1 MSTLK
6 VDSVDV
12 RIERWR
18 KNLVDTSLRNR
29 LLDIKESRLGCLRL
43 SSPGPPEIF
52 RQVVER
58 KLSFE
63 VELGPEGEA
72 TIAPKGEMRKVLS
85 NVEKGKGDRSLMV
98 MRTKAREAMRE
109 QGVNILFLTI
119 GVLEWSSES
128 TQGEKVRS
136 PLLLVPVELSRSGP
150 LDPYVLKQSG
160 EEIAVNPTL
169 AHKLRS
175 ELSLTLPALPEE
187 NFELAAYLDS
197 VRLTFAR
204 LGWEVNDAAYL
215 GLFKFPKM
223 CMYDELGQFKDLA
236 SAHPVVRA
244 LAGEPAAKGEL
255 TSPVSLD
262 GDATRPDF
270 QVLDADS
277 SQQEAIAL
285 ALSGTSF
292 VLQGPPGTGK
302 SQTIANI
309 VSETLASGRTVL
321 FVSEKMAALDVV
333 KKRLEAR
340 GLGDY
345 CLELHN
351 HDRGRQEVVEE
362 LSRCLSAPAPTEALP
377 SDREELDRARASLD
391 GYVDALHQVRDGLGM
406 SFHELLSELTLL
418 RSAPEVPL
426 TFPNLERMS
435 KRDLEPLEP
444 LVKDVEGYASVLVGS
459 ETHPWSDCLL
469 DSWKLSAQSEIVHR
483 LSTLKLAKIRLAEVL
498 GPLYQDYGLAAPTD
512 LKGTADLINHLRTV
526 NLTPYPRPEWLESDP
541 SRLIRLVEDMRS
553 SYLEFGARM
562 SWLRQM
568 YHEDVLALDLRS
580 MQRRFQDDYHHVT
593 KRLLSL
599 HYRSDMGKLRSLARN
614 ERKVSF
620 EEATDDLK
628 EIVRTSEL
636 ADRLLALEAEC
647 SSVLGQHFRGEN
659 TDWDKLRNSIRW
671 TKLYYEKYGQ
681 PTSPSLIEL
690 LCGGPDE
697 LAGLKTRVDVVE
709 GAALRFEGALSSIG
723 NLFELGRLAHGR
735 SLHEISF
742 DELTTWAQEHLDS
755 VALFQEWTEIS
766 RVRREA
772 AERGMADLLMLSAQG
787 QLPATDVWK
796 GVRKRYFTLWHD
808 LLLSRDRRLRDFDR
822 ETQERSIAHFA
833 ELDCRHIEQAPSRA
847 RTLLDAR
854 RRELCEV
861 SSPEQG
867 SGLWVL
873 RHEVSRKRKLR
884 PLRELF
890 SQAMQ
895 PIQTLKPCLL
905 MSPLSV
911 STYLD
916 PAKARFDL
924 VIFDEASQVRPE
936 DAIGPIMR
944 ARQVIVVGDS
954 KQLPPTDFFRD
965 LNDEEEDVPDLE
977 SILDEC
983 SSAMPQRMLLW
994 HYRSRQESLI
1004 AFSNQQFYGGRLL
1017 TFPSAMLDRPGL
1029 GVGFV
1034 HVPEGRY
1041 DRARTRK
1048 NAKEAEKVAD
1058 LVVEHVLSHSN
1069 KSLGVVAFSEPQQ
1082 MAIIEELERR
1092 ITTLPSLAPLLNE
1105 DAEEGFFVKNLE
1117 NVQGD
1122 ERDVMLFSIGYGKD
1136 AKGRMFQNFGPL
1148 NRPGGE
1154 RRLNVAITRA
1164 REHVKLVTSLQPEE
1178 LEGSTPGVE
1187 ALRSY
1192 MRYARAAE
1200 HDTDAAVD
1208 GPRTSIPSEE
1218 EVRSWLESKGLVVE
1232 EKVGRS
1238 LARVDLAIVDPDR
1251 PGNYLLG
1258 ILTDGPSY
1266 RKAGSARDRER
1277 LKVEVLSNLGWR
1289 LLRLWSQDWIK
1300 DKDAEVERIMAA
1312 VAKAREEEAEKAA
1325 REVANRPAEV
1335 LVATVAVPEMGE
1347 PKEDC
1352 IPYSRADLR
1361 DEALVALYR
1370 SEPSKALAEAVVRVV
1385 GMEGPVHIAIVR
1397 DRVKDLVAA
1406 ATGKRPGNIDKVL
1419 VQAIGSL
1426 DGHAVRVDED
1436 YLWAA
1441 DEDVVPVRRSDE
1453 HRRDIDQV
1461 CDLELEGLVLYCVPK
1476 DQDAN
1481 MKEVVTKVAGLLG
1494 YKRPTLV
1501 LRSRIEAVVVK
1512 LGEKGALASEESPS
1526 AKEEGASSARPDSP
1540 NDRREEACP

>member
-43 SSPGPPEIF
+43 SSPGPQEIY
-52 RQVVER
+52 RQIVER
-58 KLSFE
+58 KMSFE
-63 VELGPEGEA
+63 VELGSEGEA
-72 TIAPKGEMRKVLS
+72 SITPRGEKVLS
-85 NVEKGKGDRSLMV
+85 NVEKGKGDRSLMI

-119 GVLEWSSES
+119 GVLEWSSEG

-136 PLLLVPVELSRSGP
+136 PLLLVPVELVRSGP
-150 LDPYVLKQSG
+150 LDPYVLKQAG
-160 EEIAVNPTL
+160 EEITVNPTL

-175 ELSLTLPALPEE
+175 ELSLTLPALPAE
-187 NFELAAYLDS
+187 NFDLAAYLDS
-197 VRLTFAR
+197 VRQVFLR
-204 LGWEVNDAAYL
+204 LGWEVNDSAYL

-223 CMYDELGQFKDLA
+223 CMYDELGQFKELA

-244 LAGEPAAKGEL
+244 LAGEPAAKSEL
-255 TSPVSLD
+255 TSPASAD
-262 GDATRPDF
+262 GDVTRPDF

-277 SQQEAIAL
+277 SQQEAVSL

-309 VSETLASGRTVL
+309 VSETLATGRTVL
-321 FVSEKMAALDVV
+321 FVSEKMAALAVV
-333 KKRLEAR
+333 KKRLDAR

-362 LSRCLSAPAPTEALP
+362 LSRCLSAPAMTEALP
-377 SDREELDRARASLD
+377 SDLEELERARASLD

-418 RSAPEVPL
+418 RSAPELPL

-444 LVKDVEGYASVLVGS
+444 LVKDVEGYASMLAGS
-459 ETHPWSDCLL
+459 EKHPWSDCLV

-483 LSTLKLAKIRLAEVL
+483 LSTLKLTKVRLAEML

-512 LKGTADLINHLRTV
+512 LKMTADLINHLRTV
-526 NLTPYPRPEWLESDP
+526 NLTPYPRQEWLESDP
-541 SRLIRLVEDMRS
+541 SKLLRLVEDMRS
-553 SYLEFGARM
+553 GYLEFGARM

-580 MQRRFQDDYHHVT
+580 MQRRFQDEYQGVT

-614 ERKVSF
+614 DRKITF
-620 EEATDDLK
+620 EEAVEDLK
-628 EIVRTSEL
+628 EIIATSEL
-636 ADRLLALEAEC
+636 ADRLHGLEADC
-647 SSVLGQHFRGEN
+647 SSLLGQHFRGEN
-659 TDWDKLRNSIRW
+659 TDWDKLRNSIKW
-671 TKLYYEKYGQ
+671 TKLYYEKYGK
-681 PTSPSLIEL
+681 PTSPALVKL

-697 LAGLKTRVDVVE
+697 LIGLKTRVDGVE
-709 GAALRFEGALSSIG
+709 EAALRFEGAVSSIG
-723 NLFELGRLAHGR
+723 NLFDLNVLARGR

-742 DELTTWAQEHLDS
+742 DELTAWAQEHLDS

-772 AERGMADLLMLSAQG
+772 SERGMADLLTLSAQG
-787 QLPATDVWK
+787 QLPVTGVWS

-808 LLLSRDRRLRDFDR
+808 LLLAKDRRLRDFDR
-822 ETQERSIAHFA
+822 EAQERGIAHFA
-833 ELDCRHIEQAPSRA
+833 ELDRRHIEQAPSRA
-847 RTLLDAR
+847 RVLLDAK
-854 RRELCEV
+854 RRELCDV

-890 SQAMQ
+890 SQAMG

-911 STYLD
+911 STFLD
-916 PAKARFDL
+916 PARAKFDL

-944 ARQVIVVGDS
+944 GRQVIVVGDS

-965 LNDEEEDVPDLE
+965 LNEEEDDIPDLE

-1004 AFSNQQFYGGRLL
+1004 AFSNQQFYGGRLM

-1029 GVGFV
+1029 GVEFV

-1058 LVVEHVLSHSN
+1058 LVVEHVLTRSD
-1069 KSLGVVAFSEPQQ
+1069 KSIGVVAFSEPQQ
-1082 MAIIEELERR
+1082 MAIIEELEKRV
-1092 ITTLPSLAPLLNE
+1092 TKMPSLAPLLNE

-1136 AKGRMFQNFGPL
+1136 AKGRIFQNFGPL

-1164 REHVKLVTSLQPEE
+1164 REHVKLVTSMLPED

-1192 MRYARAAE
+1192 MQYARTIE
-1200 HDTDAAVD
+1200 HDTDGAEN
-1208 GPRTSIPSEE
+1208 GPRTSNPSEE
-1218 EVRSWLESKGLVVE
+1218 EVRSWLESKGLIVE
-1232 EKVGRS
+1232 AKVGRS

-1258 ILTDGPSY
+1258 ILTDGASY
-1266 RKAGSARDRER
+1266 RKAGSTRDRER
-1277 LKVEVLSNLGWR
+1277 LKVEVLSGLGWR

-1312 VAKAREEEAEKAA
+1312 VAKAREEEAEKAVLEA
-1325 REVANRPAEV
+1325 ANRAPEV
-1335 LVATVAVPEMGE
+1335 LVATMTVAEVGEARDDCVP
-1347 PKEDC
+1347 
-1352 IPYSRADLR
+1352 YVRADLR
-1361 DEALVALYR
+1361 DETLTALYR
-1370 SEPSKALAEAVVRVV
+1370 SEPQRALAEAVERVV
-1385 GMEGPVHIAIVR
+1385 NLEGPVHISNVR
-1397 DRVKDLVAA
+1397 DRVKDLIGAT
-1406 ATGKRPGNIDKVL
+1406 TGKRPGNIDKAL

-1426 DGHAVRVDED
+1426 DGNTIRVDGD

-1441 DEDVVPVRRSDE
+1441 GSDRVPVRRSE
-1453 HRRDIDQV
+1453 EQRRDIDQV
-1461 CDLELEGLVLYCVPK
+1461 CDIELEGLVLHCVPK
-1476 DQDAN
+1476 DKDAD
-1481 MKEVVTKVAGLLG
+1481 MKEVVSKVAGLLG

-1501 LRSRIEAVVVK
+1501 LRTRIEGVVTK
-1512 LGEKGALASEESPS
+1512 LDEKGVLAPDAGAQ
-1526 AKEEGASSARPDSP
+1526 AKAEGSSST
-1540 NDRREEACP
+1540 

>member
-43 SSPGPPEIF
+43 SSPGPQEIY
-52 RQVVER
+52 RQIVER

-72 TIAPKGEMRKVLS
+72 SIAPRGEKVLS
-85 NVEKGKGDRSLMV
+85 NVEKGKGDRSLMI

-119 GVLEWSSES
+119 GVLEWSSEA

-136 PLLLVPVELSRSGP
+136 PLLLVPVELVRSGP
-150 LDPYVLKQSG
+150 LDPYVLKQFG
-160 EEIAVNPTL
+160 EEVTVNPTL

-187 NFELAAYLDS
+187 NFNLAAYLES
-197 VRLTFAR
+197 VQGLFSR
-204 LGWEVNDAAYL
+204 LGWEIYDAAYL

-223 CMYDELGQFKDLA
+223 CMYDELGQFQDLA
-236 SAHPVVRA
+236 ATHPVIRA
-244 LAGEPAAKGEL
+244 LAGEPAAAGDPAPPASGEA
-255 TSPVSLD
+255 S
-262 GDATRPDF
+262 AIHPDF

-277 SQQEAIAL
+277 SQQEAVAL

-309 VSETLASGRTVL
+309 ISETLSAGRTVL
-321 FVSEKMAALDVV
+321 FVSEKMAALAVV
-333 KKRLEAR
+333 KKRLDAR

-351 HDRGRQEVVEE
+351 HDHGRQEVVEE
-362 LSRCLSAPAPTEALP
+362 LSRCLAAPAPTEALP
-377 SDREELDRARASLD
+377 SDQEELGRARASLD

-406 SFHELLSELTLL
+406 SFHELLSELTRL

-444 LVKDVEGYASVLVGS
+444 LVKEVEGYATLLAGS
-459 ETHPWSDCLL
+459 EKHPWSDCLV

-483 LSTLKLAKIRLAEVL
+483 LSTLKLTKVRLVEML
-498 GPLYQDYGLAAPTD
+498 GPLCQDYGLAVPADP
-512 LKGTADLINHLRTV
+512 KGASDLIDHLRTV
-526 NLTPYPRPEWLESDP
+526 NLTPYPRQEWLESDP
-541 SRLIRLVEDMRS
+541 SKLLRLVEDMRD

-580 MQRRFQDDYHHVT
+580 MQRRFQNEYQHVA
-593 KRLLSL
+593 KRLLSMQ
-599 HYRSDMGKLRSLARN
+599 YRSDMGKLRSLARQG
-614 ERKVSF
+614 RKVNF
-620 EEATDDLK
+620 DEAVADLV
-628 EIVRTSEL
+628 EVIATSEL
-636 ADRLLALEAEC
+636 ADRLHGLEEEC
-647 SSVLGQHFRGEN
+647 SSLLGQHFRGEN
-659 TDWDKLRNSIRW
+659 TDWDKLRNSIKW
-671 TKLYYEKYGQ
+671 TKLYYEKYGR
-681 PTSPSLIEL
+681 PASPALVKL

-697 LAGLKTRVDVVE
+697 LIGLKTRVDGVE
-709 GAALRFEGALSSIG
+709 EAALRFEAAVASIG
-723 NLFELGRLAHGR
+723 SLFDLRLLAQGR
-735 SLHEISF
+735 SVHEISF
-742 DELTTWAQEHLDS
+742 DELTAWAQAHLDS
-755 VALFQEWTEIS
+755 VALFQEWTEIA

-772 AERGMADLLMLSAQG
+772 AERGMADLLTLSAQG
-787 QLPATDVWK
+787 QLPATEVWS

-822 ETQERSIAHFA
+822 EGQERAIAHFA
-833 ELDCRHIEQAPSRA
+833 ALDRQHIEQAPSRA
-847 RTLLDAR
+847 RALLDVKR
-854 RRELCEV
+854 RALCDV

-890 SQAMQ
+890 SQAMG

-944 ARQVIVVGDS
+944 GHQVIVVGDS

-965 LNDEEEDVPDLE
+965 LNEEEEDVPDLE

-1017 TFPSAMLDRPGL
+1017 TFPSAMMDRPGL
-1029 GVGFV
+1029 GVEFV
-1034 HVPEGRY
+1034 HVPDGQY

-1048 NAKEAEKVAD
+1048 NLREAERVAD
-1058 LVVEHVLSHSN
+1058 LVVEHVLSRSG
-1069 KSLGVVAFSEPQQ
+1069 KSIGVVAFSEPQQ
-1082 MAIIEELERR
+1082 MAILEELEKRVAKM
-1092 ITTLPSLAPLLNE
+1092 PSLAPLLNE

-1136 AKGRMFQNFGPL
+1136 AKGRVFQNFGPL

-1164 REHVKLVTSLQPEE
+1164 REHVKLITSMLPED
-1178 LEGSTPGVE
+1178 LEGSTPGVD

-1192 MRYARAAE
+1192 MQYARSAE
-1200 HDTDAAVD
+1200 HDTDGAEI
-1208 GPRTSIPSEE
+1208 GPRTSNPTEE

-1232 EKVGRS
+1232 AKVGRS

-1258 ILTDGPSY
+1258 ILTDGDSY
-1266 RKAGSARDRER
+1266 RRAGSTRDRER
-1277 LKVEVLSNLGWR
+1277 LKVEVLSGLGWR

-1300 DKDAEVERIMAA
+1300 DKDAEVGRIMVA
-1312 VAKAREEEAEKAA
+1312 VAKAREEEAERAVREAA
-1325 REVANRPAEV
+1325 IRPPEV
-1335 LVATVAVPEMGE
+1335 LVATRTVAEAGE
-1347 PKEDC
+1347 AKDDC
-1352 IPYSRADLR
+1352 TPYVRADLR
-1361 DEALVALYR
+1361 DETLVSLYR
-1370 SEPSKALAEAVVRVV
+1370 SEPQKALAEAVGRVV
-1385 GMEGPVHIAIVR
+1385 DAEGPVHIATVR
-1397 DRVKDLVAA
+1397 DRVKDLIAA
-1406 ATGKRPGNIDKVL
+1406 ATGKRPGNVDKL
-1419 VQAIGSL
+1419 LAQAIGSL
-1426 DGHAVRVDED
+1426 DGRIVRVEGD

-1441 DEDVVPVRRSDE
+1441 GSDMVPVRRSE
-1453 HRRDIDQV
+1453 EQRRDIDQV
-1461 CDLELEGLVLYCVPK
+1461 CPLELEVLVRHCVPK
-1476 DQDAN
+1476 DRGAN
-1481 MKEVVTKVAGLLG
+1481 MKEVVSKVAGLLG

-1501 LRSRIEAVVVK
+1501 LRSRIEAVVTK
-1512 LGEKGALASEESPS
+1512 LGEKGGLSLDGAAQ
-1526 AKEEGASSARPDSP
+1526 AKTEGASPTQPDGAGG
-1540 NDRREEACP
+1540 RREEACP